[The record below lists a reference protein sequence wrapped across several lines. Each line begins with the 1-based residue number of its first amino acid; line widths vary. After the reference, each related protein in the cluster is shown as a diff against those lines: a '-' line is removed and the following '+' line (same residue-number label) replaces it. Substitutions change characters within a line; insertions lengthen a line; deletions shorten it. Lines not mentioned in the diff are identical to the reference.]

1 MRLVDAN
8 CVAGLFSICTYYH
21 ADVVLGVIFALLYG
35 VVEHN
40 VHEGIESA
48 QDAGDSTTAI

>member
-1 MRLVDAN
+1 MQLVKTKL
-8 CVAGLFSICTYYH
+8 VAGFFSKCTYYH
-21 ADVVLGVIFALLYG
+21 ADVVFGIIFALLYG

-48 QDAGDSTTAI
+48 QDAGDSATAI

>member
-1 MRLVDAN
+1 MRLVNAN
-8 CVAGLFSICTYYH
+8 YVEGLFSICTYYH
-21 ADVVLGVIFALLYG
+21 ADVVFGIIFALLYG